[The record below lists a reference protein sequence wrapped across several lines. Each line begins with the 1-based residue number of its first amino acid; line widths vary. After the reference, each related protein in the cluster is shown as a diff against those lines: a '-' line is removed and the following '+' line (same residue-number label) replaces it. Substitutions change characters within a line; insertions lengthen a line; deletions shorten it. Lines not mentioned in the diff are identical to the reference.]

1 MSPVKATMTLELKPH
16 LGVGEHHFAVQQKL
30 TNIVNQLYF
39 NNFFKKAYLRSI
51 FSEF

>member
-1 MSPVKATMTLELKPH
+1 MEATMTLELKPH
-16 LGVGEHHFAVQQKL
+16 LSMGKHHLAVQQKL

-39 NNFFKKAYLRSI
+39 NNFFKKKYLRSI